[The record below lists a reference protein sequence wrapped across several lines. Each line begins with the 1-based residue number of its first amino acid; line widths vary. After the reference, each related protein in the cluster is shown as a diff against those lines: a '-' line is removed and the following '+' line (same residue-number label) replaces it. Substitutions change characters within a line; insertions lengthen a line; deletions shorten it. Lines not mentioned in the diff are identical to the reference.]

1 MCTLVLVIRD
11 DNNKNNIYL
20 IKRLANMQSLRFK
33 VLRNI
38 VQGLITV
45 YCLFFSSV
53 VFSQQLTATLV
64 LRIGPSVGFPYSIEL
79 PSGSEISITQ
89 RRDNWLMVK
98 DDRGETGW
106 ALMTD
111 IDAAGGLPER
121 QAWRLTELKKPSS
134 DLLSAQWFSN
144 ESGQGWGVGW
154 MFPWLDYR
162 LSTEYEQSKNHAAQ
176 WQSLS
181 AWLTTAERLSSK
193 TFFRYG
199 LGIGYGQEN
208 EESFVLSEKDKPR
221 SAGYWGGEISVGIA
235 PNQEFETGI
244 RFRYLLADL
253 QMSDSSYHL
262 SWYWSLGI

>member
-1 MCTLVLVIRD
+1 
-11 DNNKNNIYL
+11 
-20 IKRLANMQSLRFK
+20 MQSLRFK
-33 VLRNI
+33 ELRI
-38 VQGLITV
+38 TAQGLITI

-79 PSGSEISITQ
+79 PSGSEITIAQ

-98 DDRGETGW
+98 DARGETGW
-106 ALMTD
+106 ALMSD

-121 QAWRLTELKKPSS
+121 QAWRLTELKEPSNS
-134 DLLSAQWFSN
+134 LLSAQWFAN
-144 ESGQGWGVGW
+144 ESGQGWGGGW
-154 MFPWLDYR
+154 IYPWRDYR
-162 LSTEYEQSKNHAAQ
+162 LSAEYEQSKSYAAQ

-181 AWLTTAERLSSK
+181 AWLTAGKQLSSK

-199 LGIGYGQEN
+199 LGVGYGQEN
-208 EESFVLSEKDKPR
+208 EESFVLSEEGEAR
-221 SAGYWGGEISVGIA
+221 SAGYWGSEISVGIM

-253 QMSDSSYHL
+253 QATDSSYHL